1 MAIGKYSHSQLM
13 SLIRQQ
19 AQQVA
24 VEGTGDITAVTAGN
38 GLSGGGASG
47 AVTLSLDLSEL
58 TDAAIDVSADSITF
72 IDANDSN
79 NSKKE
84 SVADLVSAVAGG
96 SLAASA
102 GVLSVDIAGSA
113 DGTGITV
120 AGTDQLLIADAD
132 DSNAVKKINVSQLI
146 ASHTP
151 AGSDTQIQFNDNG
164 NFGASANLTYND
176 STNALTTTNIFPT
189 SDGTYDLGE
198 VDNKWENLY
207 ANFYDGAVSFTAIN
221 DHGGTITR
229 GQVVYIKGISGQT
242 PTVALASAD
251 DPTKMPAMGLVGD
264 GTANNGTEVR
274 IVTFGSLK
282 GFDTSDFSQG
292 DTVYVDTGS
301 AGDAGRLRN
310 TPPTGSNALIQNI
323 GRVMRSDASAGQV
336 KVGGAGRT
344 NATPNLDEGYIFVGN
359 STDQAV
365 QDNTI
370 YVDAANSKV
379 GINATGPDV
388 THELTVN
395 GNVSGSS
402 NFFIGGAAV
411 FGVGVSTSGI
421 GGNDGAPVFGIPT
434 SGDGQFQNDLFINGN
449 LGIGTTSP
457 ETRLHIIGE
466 SSQTAQI
473 RLSQYDNSQD
483 APDLRSRK
491 ARGTAAS
498 PSAVAATDY
507 FFRFNAEAYNGSSFV
522 TAGTMRWDANGS
534 DTNGNSVFGISTRVG
549 GTTADRWTIDADGNI
564 NIPDDEK
571 IIFGANDDCHIEY
584 NEDGDD
590 FMVISGSAQGI
601 VLSGSTI
608 QIAGTLQGASP
619 LRIGGEIQITSDKT
633 DGTLGNMIFGD
644 NTKLFFGDN
653 KQSYIRFRN
662 GEGDYLELSGS
673 DCGVVISGS
682 HVYID
687 SNLGI
692 GVSEENITHAIT
704 LPDSSTPSGQ
714 VKANAFLTYSSIRY
728 KKNVEPL
735 VDPLDTLHKLDG
747 VSYVWKD
754 TGKKDY
760 GFIAE
765 EVGKVLPEIV
775 EFAQDGEHVNSMD
788 YIRIISFLVEG
799 VKAQD
804 KKIQSLENKLDLLI
818 EKLDK

>member
-19 AQQVA
+19 AQQVQA
-24 VEGTGDITAVTAGN
+24 QQVAEGTGDITRVTAGN
-38 GLSGGGASG
+38 GLSGGGTSG
-47 AVTLSLDLSEL
+47 AVTLSLDLNEL
-58 TDAAIDVSADSITF
+58 TDTRIDVSADSITF

-84 SVADLVSAVAGG
+84 SVADLVSFVAGG

-102 GVLSVDIAGSA
+102 GVLSVDIAGST

-151 AGSDTQIQFNDNG
+151 AGDHTQIQFNDRG
-164 NFGASANLTYND
+164 NFGASANLTYNG
-176 STNALTTTNIFPT
+176 S
-189 SDGTYDLGE
+189 DLG
-198 VDNKWENLY
+198 
-207 ANFYDGAVSFTAIN
+207 
-221 DHGGTITR
+221 
-229 GQVVYIKGISGQT
+229 
-242 PTVALASAD
+242 
-251 DPTKMPAMGLVGD
+251 
-264 GTANNGTEVR
+264 
-274 IVTFGSLK
+274 
-282 GFDTSDFSQG
+282 
-292 DTVYVDTGS
+292 
-301 AGDAGRLRN
+301 
-310 TPPTGSNALIQNI
+310 
-323 GRVMRSDASAGQV
+323 
-336 KVGGAGRT
+336 
-344 NATPNLDEGYIFVGN
+344 
-359 STDQAV
+359 
-365 QDNTI
+365 
-370 YVDAANSKV
+370 
-379 GINATGPDV
+379 
-388 THELTVN
+388 VN
-395 GNVSGSS
+395 GNVSVSS
-402 NFFIGGAAV
+402 NIFVNGAAV
-411 FGVGVSTSGI
+411 FDVGSATSGI
-421 GGNDGAPVFGIPT
+421 GGDDGNPVFGIPT

>member
-19 AQQVA
+19 AQQVQA
-24 VEGTGDITAVTAGN
+24 QQVAEGTGDITRVTAGN
-38 GLSGGGASG
+38 GLSGGGTSG
-47 AVTLSLDLSEL
+47 AVTLSLDLNEL
-58 TDAAIDVSADSITF
+58 TDTRIDVSADSITF

-84 SVADLVSAVAGG
+84 SVADLVSFVAGG

-102 GVLSVDIAGSA
+102 GVLSVDIAGST

-151 AGSDTQIQFNDNG
+151 AGDHTQIQFNDRG
-164 NFGASANLTYND
+164 NFGASANLTYNG
-176 STNALTTTNIFPT
+176 S
-189 SDGTYDLGE
+189 DLG
-198 VDNKWENLY
+198 
-207 ANFYDGAVSFTAIN
+207 
-221 DHGGTITR
+221 
-229 GQVVYIKGISGQT
+229 
-242 PTVALASAD
+242 
-251 DPTKMPAMGLVGD
+251 
-264 GTANNGTEVR
+264 
-274 IVTFGSLK
+274 
-282 GFDTSDFSQG
+282 
-292 DTVYVDTGS
+292 
-301 AGDAGRLRN
+301 
-310 TPPTGSNALIQNI
+310 
-323 GRVMRSDASAGQV
+323 
-336 KVGGAGRT
+336 
-344 NATPNLDEGYIFVGN
+344 
-359 STDQAV
+359 
-365 QDNTI
+365 
-370 YVDAANSKV
+370 
-379 GINATGPDV
+379 
-388 THELTVN
+388 VN
-395 GNVSGSS
+395 GNVSVSS
-402 NFFIGGAAV
+402 NIFVNGAAV
-411 FGVGVSTSGI
+411 FDVGSATSGI
-421 GGNDGAPVFGIPT
+421 GGDDGNPVFGIPT

-522 TAGTMRWDANGS
+522 TAGQMRWDANGS
-534 DTNGNSVFGISTRVG
+534 DTNGNSVFGIQTRVG

-601 VLSGSTI
+601 VLSGSTV
-608 QIAGTLQGASP
+608 QIRGTLTGASP
-619 LRIGGEIQITSDKT
+619 LKLGGQIMIVEDPSTPRGDSNGEDV
-633 DGTLGNMIFGD
+633 TLGSMAFGS
-644 NTKLFFGDN
+644 NTKLFFGNNEDA
-653 KQSYIRFRN
+653 YIRFRDSRN
-662 GEGDYLELSGS
+662 EDYLEISGS
-673 DCGVVISGS
+673 ACGVVISGS

-687 SNLGI
+687 QYLGV
-692 GVSEENITHAIT
+692 GVPEENITHAIT